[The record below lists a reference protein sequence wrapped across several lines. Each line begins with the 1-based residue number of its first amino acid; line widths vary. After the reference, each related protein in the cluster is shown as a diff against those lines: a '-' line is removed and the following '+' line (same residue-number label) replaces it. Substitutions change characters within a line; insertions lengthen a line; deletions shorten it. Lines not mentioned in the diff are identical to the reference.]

1 MRERQRYFEGKTEV
15 IRWRDRCSL
24 KERHR
29 QFERET
35 EVVKKRDKGCLKER
49 QRYIWVVRK
58 GQEYD
63 VKHKERLSATL
74 VETVVV

>member
-1 MRERQRYFEGKTEV
+1 MKERQ
-15 IRWRDRCSL
+15 
-24 KERHR
+24 R

-63 VKHKERLSATL
+63 VKHKERSSATL
-74 VETVVV
+74 VETVVVSKTGRGTVVR

>member
-35 EVVKKRDKGCLKER
+35 EVYMGCKKGTG
-49 QRYIWVVRK
+49 I
-58 GQEYD
+58 
-63 VKHKERLSATL
+63 
-74 VETVVV
+74 